1 MFFFFLLDY
10 AVLDGDA
17 PWSSFDSFVC
27 SLYYL
32 RTRNGTYILAGFLVI
47 LLSTIVLS
55 LIALVPTGSKH
66 RGRLERIARK
76 I

>member
-1 MFFFFLLDY
+1 MEMLRGVPFI
-10 AVLDGDA
+10 VLFA
-17 PWSSFDSFVC
+17 A
-27 SLYYL
+27 YL

>member
-1 MFFFFLLDY
+1 METLPGVPLI
-10 AVLDGDA
+10 VLFA
-17 PWSSFDSFVC
+17 A
-27 SLYYL
+27 YL

-66 RGRLERIARK
+66 RGRLERIAR
-76 I
+76 

>member
-1 MFFFFLLDY
+1 MEMLRGVSLI
-10 AVLDGDA
+10 VLFA
-17 PWSSFDSFVC
+17 A
-27 SLYYL
+27 YL

-66 RGRLERIARK
+66 RGRLERIAR
-76 I
+76 

>member
-1 MFFFFLLDY
+1 MPFLMEMLRGVPLI
-10 AVLDGDA
+10 VLFA
-17 PWSSFDSFVC
+17 A
-27 SLYYL
+27 YR

>member
-1 MFFFFLLDY
+1 MPFFMEMLRGVPLI
-10 AVLDGDA
+10 VLFA
-17 PWSSFDSFVC
+17 T
-27 SLYYL
+27 YL

-66 RGRLERIARK
+66 RGRLERIAR
-76 I
+76 

>member
-1 MFFFFLLDY
+1 MPFLMEMLRGVPLI
-10 AVLDGDA
+10 VLFA
-17 PWSSFDSFVC
+17 A
-27 SLYYL
+27 YL

-66 RGRLERIARK
+66 RGRLERIAR
-76 I
+76 